1 MGLYCEIGE
10 LDGVVYGVCVNIATL
25 VFCERCTDTH
35 TTQLQRD
42 YFETEVLSKETN
54 LPLDSFAVVV
64 PYDPTFFTLSLPLS
78 PSLLTNHPPPLR
90 APNPTRIRDCEK
102 AVNAET
108 SLADALPL
116 LHT

>member
-1 MGLYCEIGE
+1 MLEFGRGGRGMGLYCEMGE

-35 TTQLQRD
+35 STQLQRD

-64 PYDPTFFTLSLPLS
+64 PYDPTFFTLSLPHLHPCS
-78 PSLLTNHPPPLR
+78 LTTPRPS
-90 APNPTRIRDCEK
+90 APQNQLEF
-102 AVNAET
+102 ET
-108 SLADALPL
+108 ARKL
-116 LHT
+116 

>member
-1 MGLYCEIGE
+1 MGLYCEMGE

-35 TTQLQRD
+35 TMQLRTD

-54 LPLDSFAVVV
+54 LPSDSFFAVV
-64 PYDPTFFTLSLPLS
+64 PHDPTFFTLSLPPS

-90 APNPTRIRDCEK
+90 APNPT
-102 AVNAET
+102 
-108 SLADALPL
+108 
-116 LHT
+116 